1 MRYGLCLCVG
11 VCVWKHCWWICRHWL
26 IARKLIFFLFYEMAT
41 VVFCSGLFVNQD
53 GALQRIRAEPC
64 DNCLGSRVDDV
75 LGLSFFGFFLGRQI
89 CSQQDNKRTPV
100 PESIPPSSHSHELL
114 IGDSQEAKEATEGEM
129 KRRMRALPPVLEE
142 FQRTVLSVGGLCHYC
157 SLPNVFVWINY
168 CISVWPRLLDY

>member
-1 MRYGLCLCVG
+1 MMRYGLCLC

-26 IARKLIFFLFYEMAT
+26 IARKLIFFFILWNGNCGVLFW
-41 VVFCSGLFVNQD
+41 VVCEPGWCSTENQSR
-53 GALQRIRAEPC
+53 ALWQLPREPGWWCIRSE
-64 DNCLGSRVDDV
+64 
-75 LGLSFFGFFLGRQI
+75 FFWFFFLGRQI

-142 FQRTVLSVGGLCHYC
+142 FQHTVLSVGGLCHYC